1 MLNPTLIKKF
11 TDACHAK
18 LEEAKEKFGFDKPV
32 NLRFDI
38 RGRKA
43 GTASRDSRGNYL
55 MRFNPEGIVK
65 HYDEMLNTIA
75 HEVAHLVC
83 FWNPR
88 LGKDHDYGWQRVAL
102 ELGCT
107 GDRCHTMNLTPARA
121 PKPLEYSYRCTN
133 GKIVEIGERH
143 HQALQSG
150 RCGYLR
156 MRGTGGAVRIY
167 AKDFLGKAIAG
178 TQGLGNNEPI
188 NNATPHTEKNEETEM
203 TNLTT
208 EAKAWIKN
216 EAKDLKIN
224 PVGKSLETLLDL
236 IDEKTGRTREM
247 TLFLA
252 NGGKVKE
259 LPGFEGI
266 KPLPNR
272 KENSAGGKTP
282 ERKKPRK
289 VSKDQPEKAPKEA
302 AATDTVTLA
311 SILEE
316 LGVEGRI
323 ARRKLRNSD
332 IAKPGSAWEWTKGH
346 ADIAKVKALLTK

>member
-1 MLNPTLIKKF
+1 MTLQDFMKAI
-11 TDACHAK
+11 DAK
-18 LEEAKEKFGFDKPV
+18 LAEAKEKFGFDKPV
-32 NLRFDI
+32 TCRFDM

-43 GTASRDSRGNYL
+43 GTATRDRWGRYS
-55 MRFNPEGIVK
+55 MRFNKEGIEK
-65 HYDEMLNTIA
+65 HYHEMLNTVA

-83 FWNPR
+83 FWNPL
-88 LGKDHDYGWQRVAL
+88 LGRDHDWGWQQVAL
-102 ELGCT
+102 ALGCS
-107 GDRCHTMNLTPARA
+107 GDRCHTMDLTPARA
-121 PKPLEYSYRCTN
+121 PKPREFSYRCTD
-133 GKIVEIGERH
+133 GRIMELTERH

-156 MRGTGGAVRIY
+156 LKGTGGAVRIY

-178 TQGLGNNEPI
+178 PQGLGNNEPT
-188 NNATPHTEKNEETEM
+188 NNATPHTENNEDTEM

-208 EAKAWIKN
+208 EAKAWIKK

-224 PVGKSLETLLDL
+224 PVGKSLEAILDL
-236 IDEKTGRTREM
+236 IDERTGRTREM

-272 KENSAGGKTP
+272 KETSAGGKVE

-289 VSKDQPEKAPKEA
+289 VTKETEPKTPAKASPA
-302 AATDTVTLA
+302 GDTVTLA